1 MKKVTGVSDKLLM
14 NENQTAEESTTVTE
28 ESMALIE
35 LAEQHAGN
43 DFLRELG
50 QFALQRLMELE
61 TDERCGAGR
70 HERSE
75 ERVNRRNGYRERSL
89 ETRIGRL
96 DLKIPKLRSGSYYP
110 SFLEPRKGSERAL
123 VAVVQ
128 EAYVKGISTR
138 KVDDLVQAM
147 GMSGISK
154 SQVSRLCEAIDE
166 RVTRFLERPLLG
178 KWPYLWLDATYLKSR
193 EEGHVVS
200 RALVVAVGVNGEGRR
215 EVLGIACG
223 PAETEAFWLEFL
235 RSLIGR
241 GLSGVRLV
249 VSDAHEGL
257 KAAIVKVLQASWQR
271 CRVHFMRNA
280 LGHVPR
286 RQHQMVA
293 AVIRTGFVQDNQEDA
308 RRQWRETADKLRG
321 RFAKLAAVM
330 DNAEHDVLAF
340 MGFPKEH
347 WSQIASTNPI
357 ERVNKEIKRRS
368 RVVGIFPND
377 AAIVRLV
384 GALLIEQTEEWH
396 ITRRY
401 MSQDSLAKIMAS
413 DSKLMIEDGQ
423 AA

>member
-1 MKKVTGVSDKLLM
+1 M
-14 NENQTAEESTTVTE
+14 TE
-28 ESMALIE
+28 ESMALVE
-35 LAEQHAGN
+35 LAEKHAGD

-50 QFALQRLMELE
+50 QYTLQRLMELE
-61 TDERCGAGR
+61 SEQRVGAGR
-70 HERSE
+70 HERSD
-75 ERVNRRNGYRERSL
+75 RRTNQRNGYRDRSL

-96 DLKIPKLRSGSYYP
+96 DLKIPKLRSGSYFP
-110 SFLEPRKGSERAL
+110 SFLDPRKSSEQAL

-154 SQVSRLCEAIDE
+154 SQVSRLCKDIDG
-166 RVTRFLERPLLG
+166 RVTRFLERPLHG
-178 KWPYLWLDATYLKSR
+178 QWPYVWLDATYLKSR
-193 EEGHVVS
+193 EDGHVVN
-200 RALVVAVGVNGEGRR
+200 RALVIAVGVNSEGRR
-215 EVLGIACG
+215 EVLGTACG
-223 PAETEAFWLEFL
+223 PAETEAFWLDFL
-235 RSLIGR
+235 RSLAGR

-257 KAAIVKVLQASWQR
+257 KVAAANILQATWQR

-293 AVIRTGFVQDNQEDA
+293 AVIRTGFVQESQPDA
-308 RRQWRETADKLRG
+308 QRQWRETADKLRQ
-321 RFAKLAAVM
+321 RFPRLGELM
-330 DNAEHDVLAF
+330 DDAEEDVLAF
-340 MGFPKEH
+340 MAFPKEH
-347 WSQIASTNPI
+347 WSQIASTNPL

-377 AAIVRLV
+377 AAIIRLV
-384 GALLIEQTEEWH
+384 GALLVEQTEEWH

-401 MSQDSLAKIMAS
+401 MSQESLTKVLAS
-413 DSKLMIEDGQ
+413 DSNLMIEEGEQ